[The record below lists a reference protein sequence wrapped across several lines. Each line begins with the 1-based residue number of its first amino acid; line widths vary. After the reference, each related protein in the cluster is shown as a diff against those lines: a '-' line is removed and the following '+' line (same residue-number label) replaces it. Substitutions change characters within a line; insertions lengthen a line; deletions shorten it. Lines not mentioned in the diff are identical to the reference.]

1 MKMLGPIW
9 KSAYSIWSA
18 IKETSDQGGPK
29 MPNIADVIRH
39 HVFDRPVQDRH
50 FSEAGR
56 RQLKVMREAPVEARL
71 QGVAGSTSSFV
82 SETDPTIDFSVT
94 TC

>member
-9 KSAYSIWSA
+9 KSAHSIWST
-18 IKETSDQGGPK
+18 IKGTSDQGSPN

-56 RQLKVMREAPVEARL
+56 RQLKQCAKRRSRRACWAWQLRPP
-71 QGVAGSTSSFV
+71 GSYQKQ
-82 SETDPTIDFSVT
+82 IQ
-94 TC
+94 